1 MSLELLN
8 LEVGILTIPGGQ
20 PAEGAAVWRR
30 VSLQDDRLVLRAEAP
45 STFGPSQCP
54 WVWPLVAFTSHVA
67 HLIKRMF
74 DCVNVTVK
82 VFLLPSVVSKEPV
95 GTL

>member
-1 MSLELLN
+1 M
-8 LEVGILTIPGGQ
+8 
-20 PAEGAAVWRR
+20 WRR

-45 STFGPSQCP
+45 STFSPSQCP

-74 DCVNVTVK
+74 DRVNVTVK